1 MKTLLDIL
9 PQMKTGTGFFTK
21 FVAPVWAEDYTNT
34 ARLDIFFAMT
44 YGQKHPT
51 PLLDMFVDED
61 TGHIDNDDL
70 AALAAMIYDI
80 RGNEWEKLYDV
91 LKAEYNPLENTD
103 VYETTADTTSNSGTA
118 GNTRTYNETEGN
130 TRTLNTQTANSGSS
144 TVQSTASGSGSTAVN
159 VFGFDSST
167 AVGDNTGSDSSST
180 NSTTGTQTANTIN
193 DTGTVTDAGTHG
205 GTVADSGTHSD
216 SGTFSRSYHKHG
228 NIGVM
233 TPNELL
239 GGTVEM
245 WKWTFIIQI
254 MNDICDL
261 IALKVY

>member
-21 FVAPVWAEDYTNT
+21 FVNPVWAEDYTNT

-44 YGQKHPT
+44 YGQKHPA
-51 PLLDMFVDED
+51 PLLNMFVDED

-70 AALAAMIYDI
+70 GAIAAMIYDI
-80 RGNEWEKLYDV
+80 RGNEWAKLYEV

-103 VYETTADTTSNSGTA
+103 VTESISDTKAVNTTD
-118 GNTRTYNETEGN
+118 GN
-130 TRTLNTQTANSGSS
+130 TRTLNTANNSSGSS
-144 TVQSTASGSGSTAVN
+144 SVNSSANGSGSTAGN
-159 VFGFDSST
+159 VYGFDSST
-167 AVGDNTGSDSSST
+167 AVGDSTGTDSSNTQSA
-180 NSTTGTQTANTIN
+180 TTTSNQNAIT
-193 DTGTVTDAGTHG
+193 DTGTITDAGTG
-205 GTVADSGTHSD
+205 SVSELYT
-216 SGTFSRSYHKHG
+216 RSYTKHG

-261 IALKVY
+261 IALNVY